1 MFQWID
7 CLYFHRKEMK
17 RSTRFYHDNEHECLR
32 STTSKDTENKEDVE
46 QLEKQVHTY
55 YGIFLGYTEMVCKLL
70 VIDAAIF

>member
-1 MFQWID
+1 
-7 CLYFHRKEMK
+7 MK

-32 STTSKDTENKEDVE
+32 STTSKDTENKDVE

-55 YGIFLGYTEMVCKLL
+55 YGIFLGYIEMVCKVL